1 MKIIVYTKH
10 SKTEWDYML
19 SIYRPIIKNE
29 TFTFEYNQTIN
40 TLRCLQKPWLISVND
55 LDDALNK
62 IKAFFAGGNYQIVDL
77 KAGVS

>member
-29 TFTFEYNQTIN
+29 TFTFEYDEKANKVYS
-40 TLRCLQKPWLISVND
+40 LQKPWSIPANN

-62 IKAFFAGGNYQIVDL
+62 INGYFAGGNYQIIDL
-77 KAGVS
+77 KAGV